1 MYILYIKCNSST
13 WPVYVYM
20 CACVCE
26 YAMHACMV
34 HCVWCARC
42 IVIGEAMTSTDSKVI
57 AVGID
62 CKIRMSSIYC
72 RHHVVLDCKHFG
84 LDAWPS

>member
-1 MYILYIKCNSST
+1 M
-13 WPVYVYM
+13 
-20 CACVCE
+20 
-26 YAMHACMV
+26 
-34 HCVWCARC
+34 
-42 IVIGEAMTSTDSKVI
+42 IGEAMTSTDSKVI